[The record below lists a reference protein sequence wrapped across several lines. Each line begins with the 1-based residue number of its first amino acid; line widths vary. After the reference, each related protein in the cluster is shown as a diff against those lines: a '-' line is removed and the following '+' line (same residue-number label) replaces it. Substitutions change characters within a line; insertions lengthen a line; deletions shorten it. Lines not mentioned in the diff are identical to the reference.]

1 MRRFLVAVLLLLC
14 AAPPASASGPRAH
27 DFERSLPSSP
37 GAHAARTSG
46 TTRLVRPGRRF
57 DVFGLR
63 WRRAPRF
70 VHVHARVHDPRRGW
84 RRWVELGVA
93 DSGAHGTDPA
103 WAGGADALQ
112 LRLVGRPLGARLHFV
127 RVRSPRRAPRA
138 RAAQTAFPGA
148 PPIVPRSE
156 WGGDQCPPRAT
167 PQHGE
172 VKLAFVHHTVT
183 ANDYGPEDSRS
194 MVLGIC
200 RFHRNSNG
208 WNDIGY
214 NFLVDKYGTLFEGR
228 AGGIDQAIVGAQA
241 QGFNSVSTGIS
252 NLGTYQD
259 VPQSEAALDAIG
271 RLLAWKLPLHGAPV
285 EGQVTVT
292 SAGGDTNRYPSGRAV
307 TFERISGHR
316 DGNSTECPGD
326 QLYAQLPR
334 VRELAA
340 GRAPATVPP
349 ETAGIPAAITL
360 QPAAPVFLFP
370 QPIAVSGRL
379 TDAAGAGVGDR
390 RVKIEIGTTQ
400 GWVGVTAT
408 TTAPDGSWSA
418 QFSATRSWDV
428 RAIWN
433 DVASP
438 RTRVVVAPVLSA
450 RLRASRVKAGRSAVV
465 TGGVRPQKG
474 SVLVEAWR
482 QANPA
487 STRFVRSFTLRSRTR
502 AGGRFRAAVPLRRPG
517 LYRLRVRFPGDRRNG
532 PAQAADLFVRA
543 VRGRVS
549 GAGGVRAGR

>member
-1 MRRFLVAVLLLLC
+1 M
-14 AAPPASASGPRAH
+14 
-27 DFERSLPSSP
+27 
-37 GAHAARTSG
+37 
-46 TTRLVRPGRRF
+46 
-57 DVFGLR
+57 
-63 WRRAPRF
+63 
-70 VHVHARVHDPRRGW
+70 
-84 RRWVELGVA
+84 
-93 DSGAHGTDPA
+93 
-103 WAGGADALQ
+103 
-112 LRLVGRPLGARLHFV
+112 
-127 RVRSPRRAPRA
+127 
-138 RAAQTAFPGA
+138 
-148 PPIVPRSE
+148 
-156 WGGDQCPPRAT
+156 
-167 PQHGE
+167 
-172 VKLAFVHHTVT
+172 AFVHHTVT

-214 NFLVDKYGTLFEGR
+214 NFLVDKYGQLFEGR

-241 QGFNSVSTGIS
+241 QGFNSVSTSVS

-316 DGNSTECPGD
+316 DGNSTACPGD

-334 VRELAA
+334 IRELAA

-349 ETAGIPAAITL
+349 QTSGIPAALTL
-360 QPAAPVFLFP
+360 QPGAPVFLFP
-370 QPIAVSGRL
+370 QPISVSGRL
-379 TDAAGAGVGDR
+379 TDAAGAGVGER
-390 RVKIEIGTTQ
+390 RVKVEIGTTQ
-400 GWVGVTAT
+400 GWVGVTSA

-433 DVASP
+433 DIASP
-438 RTRVVVAPVLSA
+438 RTRIVVAPVLSA
-450 RLRASRVKAGRSAVV
+450 RLTASRVTAGRSAVV
-465 TGGVRPQKG
+465 TGGVRPRKG

-482 QANPA
+482 QASA
-487 STRFVRSFTLRSRTR
+487 SSTRFVRAFTLRSRTR

-517 LYRLRVRFPGDRRNG
+517 LYRLRVRFPGDGRNG

-549 GAGGVRAGR
+549 GPGGARDAIAAKRL